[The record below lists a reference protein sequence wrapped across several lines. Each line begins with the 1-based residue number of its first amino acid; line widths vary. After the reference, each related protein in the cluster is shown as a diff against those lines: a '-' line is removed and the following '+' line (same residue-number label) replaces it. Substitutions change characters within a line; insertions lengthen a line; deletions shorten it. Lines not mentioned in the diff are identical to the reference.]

1 VTWVDGAPDAPH
13 GGPDLVRGGRL
24 ALRAVIVLLVLFTA
38 AAHAYFVFQPEEP
51 LWVRVSFSGVTLGY
65 LVLLAAMYV
74 PPSTALDLR
83 LTARWLLMALA
94 FVVIVGYFVV
104 GAFDT
109 LGNVTKGVEVALVL
123 LLVVEEFL

>member
-1 VTWVDGAPDAPH
+1 
-13 GGPDLVRGGRL
+13 
-24 ALRAVIVLLVLFTA
+24 
-38 AAHAYFVFQPEEP
+38 
-51 LWVRVSFSGVTLGY
+51 
-65 LVLLAAMYV
+65 
-74 PPSTALDLR
+74 
-83 LTARWLLMALA
+83 MALA

>member
-1 VTWVDGAPDAPH
+1 
-13 GGPDLVRGGRL
+13 VRGGRL
-24 ALRAVIVLLVLFTA
+24 VLRAVIVLLVLFTA
-38 AAHAYFVFQPEEP
+38 AAHAYFVFQPGEP

-65 LVLLAAMYV
+65 VVLLAAMYL
-74 PPSTALDLR
+74 PSSTALDLR

-94 FVVIVGYFVV
+94 FAVIVAYFVV
-104 GAFDT
+104 GALDT